1 MQRTVY
7 VDALARAAE
16 VLGGAEAL
24 RAYLDVP
31 MNALVLWIQGFAR
44 PPDDVFLRVVEL
56 LNERDVRA
64 LQEAIRP
71 RPD

>member
-16 VLGGAEAL
+16 VLGSADAL
-24 RAYLDVP
+24 RTYLDVP
-31 MNALVLWIQGFAR
+31 MSALGLWIQGFAR
-44 PPDDVFLRVVEL
+44 PPDSVFLRVVEL

-64 LQEAIRP
+64 LQEAVRP